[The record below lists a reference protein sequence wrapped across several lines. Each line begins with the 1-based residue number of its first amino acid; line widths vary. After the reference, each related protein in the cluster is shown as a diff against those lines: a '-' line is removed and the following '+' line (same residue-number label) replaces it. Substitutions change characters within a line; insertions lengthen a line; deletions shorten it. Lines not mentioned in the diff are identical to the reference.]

1 MIIFFSVGDG
11 QWKVLRTRF
20 SVEGS
25 QENSRESACS
35 AVKGRSV
42 VSKSLEDLKVSFL
55 IVLFPFSNIHI
66 LQFDKEK
73 SMKKV
78 KLKMV
83 FLKPSI
89 WKNINWSY

>member
-1 MIIFFSVGDG
+1 M
-11 QWKVLRTRF
+11 
-20 SVEGS
+20 EGS